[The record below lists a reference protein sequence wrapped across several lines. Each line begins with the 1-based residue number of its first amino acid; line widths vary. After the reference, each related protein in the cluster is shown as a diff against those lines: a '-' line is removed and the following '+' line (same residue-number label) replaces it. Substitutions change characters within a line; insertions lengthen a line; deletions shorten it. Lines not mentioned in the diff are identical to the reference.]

1 MFGLLV
7 IRRTGLI
14 KYSAEVFYVAAKLV
28 LPRPTFSLLS
38 PIALRLEDEE
48 VGQRVGEVL
57 AIVQLTV

>member
-38 PIALRLEDEE
+38 PIALCLED
-48 VGQRVGEVL
+48 
-57 AIVQLTV
+57 